1 MLLLLS
7 CANANAQFWNRFDGD
22 SAGGESTPAGWSYAT
37 GDGQATMEFLQKDGF
52 ATAQVDATQDQRNIW
67 WALIRRQIDGLD
79 MEELIRPDKELRVE
93 ARIRVSHAP
102 RRVNLHFN
110 HQRTTDYHSHL
121 MEYDIPDSENW
132 HTISMTTQ
140 NFDVQTG
147 DQINAQMALMDWGQE
162 RYEIDIDYFKV
173 DVVDGSAVRNDLGHP
188 MPYHPTVPEPD
199 RFSHHIPVS
208 QDAVVDTSFPD
219 LNFNDWQT
227 QDDSGTTPLLAVSD
241 SQISILRWN
250 MKAFRGMK
258 AGGPGLLELS
268 THSLQR
274 SPQFKKD
281 FGMVR
286 VVEILAGDSNW
297 DQSTVTL
304 ESLCEGQSLNKVLNT
319 QMVIDY
325 TVNPMRGSK
334 SLFVINQQ
342 VMQRLI
348 NGTTLGLAI
357 RPLGAVNASFYTT
370 DVSDESKHPKLHV
383 NLSTK

>member
-1 MLLLLS
+1 
-7 CANANAQFWNRFDGD
+7 
-22 SAGGESTPAGWSYAT
+22 
-37 GDGQATMEFLQKDGF
+37 
-52 ATAQVDATQDQRNIW
+52 
-67 WALIRRQIDGLD
+67 
-79 MEELIRPDKELRVE
+79 
-93 ARIRVSHAP
+93 
-102 RRVNLHFN
+102 
-110 HQRTTDYHSHL
+110 
-121 MEYDIPDSENW
+121 MEYDIPDSEEW

-140 NFDVQTG
+140 GFDVQEG
-147 DQINAQMALMDWGQE
+147 DQINAQIALMDWGQE

-173 DVVDGSAVRNDLGHP
+173 DVVNGSAVHDDLGNP
-188 MPYHPTVPEPD
+188 IPYHPAVPEPD

-208 QDAVVDTSFPD
+208 QDAIVNTSFPD
-219 LNFNDWQT
+219 LNFNDWQSE
-227 QDDSGTTPLLAVSD
+227 DDSGTIPLLAVSD

-250 MKAFRGMK
+250 MKTFRGMK
-258 AGGPGLLELS
+258 AVGPGLLELS

-286 VVEILAGDSNW
+286 VVEILAGDPNW

-304 ESLCEGQSLNKVLNT
+304 ESLYEGQSLNKVLNT

-357 RPLGAVNASFYTT
+357 RPLGAVNATFYATEA
-370 DVSDESKHPKLHV
+370 SNESMHPKLHF